1 MKNQIKKINQSV
13 DGKIRNICEKIPEK
27 KRKLIVMIL
36 CFLFTSFFIFS
47 LIDAFQSTGAKEMMK
62 IEHITPLDLPEDT
75 LTNHLKK
82 YLQWKII
89 LKKA

>member
-1 MKNQIKKINQSV
+1 MKNQIRKINQSV

-27 KRKLIVMIL
+27 KRKLFVMIL

-47 LIDAFQSTGAKEMMK
+47 LIDAFQSEGVKEMMK

-75 LTNHLKK
+75 
-82 YLQWKII
+82 II
-89 LKKA
+89 QKFKDFKNGK

>member
-1 MKNQIKKINQSV
+1 MKNQIRKINQSV
-13 DGKIRNICEKIPEK
+13 DGKIRNICEKIPER

-47 LIDAFQSTGAKEMMK
+47 LIDAFHSDGVKRMMK

-75 LTNHLKK
+75 IIQKFKDLKNGK
-82 YLQWKII
+82 
-89 LKKA
+89 